1 MKKSGTCF
9 WLLFA
14 VALVTSVLLAYEP
27 AYAQAQPTSADF
39 WSNLDTSVKV
49 VAGVVAAITAV
60 LGVPVT
66 FLQIRKTI
74 VEIRKIELEAQKLRE
89 QTGIEHLKE
98 SQGHWIYLDHSDR
111 NNIQILV
118 DPRFS
123 APLLILLDF
132 VIVYIVLALAI
143 YAVSVFLP
151 GKVGQII
158 LTVIAALL
166 LLPPFVEAL
175 RLRGVLRSSWG
186 KGQNENKKN

>member
-1 MKKSGTCF
+1 MKKSVTCF
-9 WLLFA
+9 GLFFA
-14 VALVTSVLLAYEP
+14 TALVMSVLLTYEP
-27 AYAQAQPTSADF
+27 AYAQVQPTSADF
-39 WSNLDTSVKV
+39 WGNLDTSVKV

-89 QTGIEHLKE
+89 QTGTEHLKE
-98 SQGHWIYLDHSDR
+98 SQGHWIYLDHSDG

-132 VIVYIVLALAI
+132 VIVYIVLALAG
-143 YAVSVFLP
+143 YAVGVFLP

-158 LTVIAALL
+158 LTVVAAFL
-166 LLPPFVEAL
+166 LLPLFIEAL
-175 RLRGVLRSSWG
+175 RLRGVLRSSWS
-186 KGQNENKKN
+186 KG